1 MATPSSPSAAFATLL
16 YSKTAGGVAH
26 LSLNRLRRRNAYSV
40 QMRDDFAAALSAVAD
55 DAEARALL
63 ITGEGPA
70 FCAGADL
77 SEFGTAPSQDAA
89 RRTRWQRDVWGQLI
103 GLDKP
108 IVVAV
113 HGYCIGSGVEIM
125 LLGDVRIAASGTIL
139 AMPETRLGLIPA
151 AGGTQTLPR
160 NAGPSNAMDLLLTG
174 RRFGADDALRWGL
187 VSRVVAPD
195 ALLPAALDAAG
206 RLARIPPLVS
216 AAARIA
222 LRQGLDLPLAAALR
236 RERMLAAILLD
247 GDGDGNGL
255 DGREDAA
262 ATAAPSAIITA

>member
-40 QMRDDFAAALSAVAD
+40 QMRDDFAADLSAVAD

-89 RRTRWQRDVWGQLI
+89 RRARWQRDVWGQLI

-195 ALLPAALDAAG
+195 ALLPAAFDTAG

-216 AAARIA
+216 TAARIA
-222 LRQGLDLPLAAALR
+222 LRQGLDLPLSAALR
-236 RERMLAAILLD
+236 QERMLAATLLD
-247 GDGDGNGL
+247 GDGDGNGA
-255 DGREDAA
+255 DGSGDAT